1 MSTLHAVSKHSAETR
16 MTSLNLA
23 ICIAPD
29 LIRGPNPLED
39 AQLCM
44 EPGRTL
50 PAQMRG
56 VRPGSE
62 GQGKGTLVGLLEIWI
77 REFEAFRPLDHGRA
91 LEESPGSPRSRKG
104 RKHSLLG
111 GAERSEPSSPA
122 IS

>member
-1 MSTLHAVSKHSAETR
+1 

-29 LIRGPNPLED
+29 LIKGPDPMED
-39 AQLCM
+39 AGLCM

-50 PAQMRG
+50 PSQMRG
-56 VRPGSE
+56 VKTDNE

-77 REFEAFRPLDHGRA
+77 REYNRFQA
-91 LEESPGSPRSRKG
+91 EEQRSTEVNEVIKSPGGTERKRG

-111 GAERSEPSSPA
+111 GAERSEPSSPE